1 MVSARVREVYQA
13 PVEAQAK
20 TDYRVCVALTVPRV
34 HRAPG
39 EMQGHPGHQGSL
51 ARAAQRSGSCH
62 VIVYSTWLDHAIIRP
77 TFCGYLFLHI
87 DSIRSVATRSYTSMY
102 SFIPRFTVR
111 TLLSS
116 PLSLSANARHSAS
129 IHLRTLQT

>member
-1 MVSARVREVYQA
+1 MVSVRVREVYQA

-51 ARAAQRSGSCH
+51 AGAAQRSGSCH
-62 VIVYSTWLDHAIIRP
+62 VIVYSTWLAHAIMRP
-77 TFCGYLFLHI
+77 TFCRYLFLHI
-87 DSIRSVATRSYTSMY
+87 DSIRSVATCSYTSMY
-102 SFIPRFTVR
+102 
-111 TLLSS
+111 
-116 PLSLSANARHSAS
+116 
-129 IHLRTLQT
+129 

>member
-1 MVSARVREVYQA
+1 MVSVRVREVYQA

-51 ARAAQRSGSCH
+51 AGAAQRSGSCH
-62 VIVYSTWLDHAIIRP
+62 VIVYSTWLDHAIMRP
-77 TFCGYLFLHI
+77 TFCRYLFLHI
-87 DSIRSVATRSYTSMY
+87 DVLVHSTLS
-102 SFIPRFTVR
+102 VR

-116 PLSLSANARHSAS
+116 PLSLSAKAR
-129 IHLRTLQT
+129 LR